1 MALVLCRECGQR
13 VSTEAPSCPHCGVP
27 QPAPAA
33 TPSATEAQV
42 PQPAGTAFR
51 KPTGAVTGERGAGNQ
66 GPGRRS
72 AHCRTCGN
80 VVTPT
85 TEICPNCGT
94 RPLLGRAYC
103 QGCASPTRPEQEL
116 CVSCGVRLKTLLAVD
131 TRGVPIES
139 DFPGIPD
146 YYRQEF
152 KQIHESNESY
162 KGKWNWAAFL
172 LGPVWALTKG
182 VWLAPVICFVAA
194 ILTWGI
200 GGVVYWFIFGA
211 RGNYMYYAAHAKSK
225 QVPI

>member
-1 MALVLCRECGQR
+1 M
-13 VSTEAPSCPHCGVP
+13 
-27 QPAPAA
+27 
-33 TPSATEAQV
+33 
-42 PQPAGTAFR
+42 
-51 KPTGAVTGERGAGNQ
+51 
-66 GPGRRS
+66 
-72 AHCRTCGN
+72 
-80 VVTPT
+80 VTPT

-131 TRGVPIES
+131 THGVPIEA
-139 DFPGIPD
+139 DFPGVPD

-152 KQIHESNESY
+152 KHIHESNESY

-182 VWLAPVICFVAA
+182 VWLAPVICCVAA
-194 ILTWGI
+194 IFTWGI